1 MTVYKD
7 GKYEVPMSGFFVL
20 GVGWGGV
27 PFTSQKFAHSTPPK
41 KIPPI
46 RHPPPKVNPLPP
58 LNNNFQVMTQQKQH
72 F

>member
-1 MTVYKD
+1 MENMKFLCQ
-7 GKYEVPMSGFFVL
+7 GFSYW
-20 GVGWGGV
+20 GWGGEES
-27 PFTSQKFAHSTPPK
+27 PSPAKNLLIPPPLK